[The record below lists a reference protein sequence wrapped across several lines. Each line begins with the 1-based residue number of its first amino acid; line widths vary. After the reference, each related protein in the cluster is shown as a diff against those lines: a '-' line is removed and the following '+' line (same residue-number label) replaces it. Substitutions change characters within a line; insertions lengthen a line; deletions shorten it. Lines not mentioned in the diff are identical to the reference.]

1 MKTILIT
8 GATSGI
14 GLAAAKKL
22 AKSKNQLILCGRRQ
36 RKLDEI
42 SSELSKTSN
51 ILSLCFDVSEK
62 NEVTKLLD
70 NLPEGFSSIDI
81 LINNAGN
88 AHGMD
93 TIQDGSL
100 EDWDNMIDSNVKGL
114 LYVSRI
120 IIPKMIEKQSGHIIN
135 IGSIAGLY
143 PVSSSVYGG
152 SKGAVHMINQNL
164 RVELSGTGVRATE
177 ICPGRVNTE
186 FFDVAF
192 SDNPDKRKQM
202 TSGLKL
208 LEQEDVA
215 DAIMFAIN
223 APWRMNVSM
232 IELTPTEQVP
242 GGSIIK
248 EAK

>member
-1 MKTILIT
+1 MTDTNYKKALVT

-14 GLAAAKKL
+14 GLETAIRLAESGIHVTAA
-22 AKSKNQLILCGRRQ
+22 GRRKE
-36 RKLDEI
+36 KLIELQNKISCDIIEI
-42 SSELSKTSN
+42 DVRDQKKIYSEFGEL
-51 ILSLCFDVSEK
+51 
-62 NEVTKLLD
+62 EV
-70 NLPEGFSSIDI
+70 DI
-81 LINNAGN
+81 LINNAGVGRGFSPIFLAEPDDIN
-88 AHGMD
+88 TTTETNVTSFLHLLRAVVPGMV
-93 TIQDGSL
+93 
-100 EDWDNMIDSNVKGL
+100 NRK
-114 LYVSRI
+114 
-120 IIPKMIEKQSGHIIN
+120 KGHIIN

>member
-1 MKTILIT
+1 MTDTNYKKALVT

-14 GLAAAKKL
+14 GLETAIRLAESGIHVTAA
-22 AKSKNQLILCGRRQ
+22 GRRKE
-36 RKLDEI
+36 KLIELQNKISCDIIEI
-42 SSELSKTSN
+42 DVREQEKIYSEFGEL
-51 ILSLCFDVSEK
+51 
-62 NEVTKLLD
+62 EV
-70 NLPEGFSSIDI
+70 DI
-81 LINNAGN
+81 LVNNAGVGKGFSPIFLAEPDDIN
-88 AHGMD
+88 TTTETNVTSFLHLLRAVVPGMV
-93 TIQDGSL
+93 
-100 EDWDNMIDSNVKGL
+100 NRK
-114 LYVSRI
+114 
-120 IIPKMIEKQSGHIIN
+120 KGHIIN

>member
-1 MKTILIT
+1 MTDTNYKKALVT

-14 GLAAAKKL
+14 GLETAIRLAESGIHVTAA
-22 AKSKNQLILCGRRQ
+22 GRRKE
-36 RKLDEI
+36 KLIELQNKISCDIIEI
-42 SSELSKTSN
+42 DVREQEKIYSEFGEL
-51 ILSLCFDVSEK
+51 
-62 NEVTKLLD
+62 EV
-70 NLPEGFSSIDI
+70 DI
-81 LINNAGN
+81 LINNAGVGKGFSPIFLAEPDDIN
-88 AHGMD
+88 TTTETNVTSFLHLLRAVVPGMV
-93 TIQDGSL
+93 
-100 EDWDNMIDSNVKGL
+100 NRK
-114 LYVSRI
+114 
-120 IIPKMIEKQSGHIIN
+120 KGHIIN

>member
-1 MKTILIT
+1 MTDTNYKKALVT

-14 GLAAAKKL
+14 GLETAIRLAESGIHVTAA
-22 AKSKNQLILCGRRQ
+22 GRRKE
-36 RKLDEI
+36 KLIELQNKISCDIIEI
-42 SSELSKTSN
+42 DVREQEKIYSEFGEL
-51 ILSLCFDVSEK
+51 E
-62 NEVTKLLD
+62 
-70 NLPEGFSSIDI
+70 IDI
-81 LINNAGN
+81 LINNAGVGKGFSPIFLAEPDDIN
-88 AHGMD
+88 TTTETNVTSFLHLLRAVVPGMV
-93 TIQDGSL
+93 
-100 EDWDNMIDSNVKGL
+100 NRK
-114 LYVSRI
+114 
-120 IIPKMIEKQSGHIIN
+120 KGHIIN

>member
-1 MKTILIT
+1 MTDTNYKKALVT

-14 GLAAAKKL
+14 GLETAIRLAESGIHVTAA
-22 AKSKNQLILCGRRQ
+22 GRRKE
-36 RKLDEI
+36 KLIELQNKISCDIIEI
-42 SSELSKTSN
+42 DVRDQKKIYSEFGEL
-51 ILSLCFDVSEK
+51 
-62 NEVTKLLD
+62 EV
-70 NLPEGFSSIDI
+70 DI
-81 LINNAGN
+81 LINNAGVGKGFSPIFLAEPDDIN
-88 AHGMD
+88 TTTETNVTSFLHLLRAVVPGMV
-93 TIQDGSL
+93 
-100 EDWDNMIDSNVKGL
+100 NRK
-114 LYVSRI
+114 
-120 IIPKMIEKQSGHIIN
+120 KGHIIN

>member
-1 MKTILIT
+1 MTDTNYKKALVT

-14 GLAAAKKL
+14 GLETALRLAESGIHVTAA
-22 AKSKNQLILCGRRQ
+22 GRR
-36 RKLDEI
+36 KE
-42 SSELSKTSN
+42 
-51 ILSLCFDVSEK
+51 
-62 NEVTKLLD
+62 KLLELQKKISCD
-70 NLPEGFSSIDI
+70 IIEIDVRDQKKIYSEFGELEVDI
-81 LINNAGN
+81 LVNNAGVGKGFSPIFLAEPDDIN
-88 AHGMD
+88 TTTETNVTSFLHLLRAVVPGMV
-93 TIQDGSL
+93 
-100 EDWDNMIDSNVKGL
+100 NRK
-114 LYVSRI
+114 
-120 IIPKMIEKQSGHIIN
+120 KGHIIN

>member
-1 MKTILIT
+1 MTDTNYKKALVT

-14 GLAAAKKL
+14 GLETAIRLAESGIHVTAA
-22 AKSKNQLILCGRRQ
+22 GRRKE
-36 RKLDEI
+36 KLIALQNKISCDIIEI
-42 SSELSKTSN
+42 DVRDQKKIYSEFGEL
-51 ILSLCFDVSEK
+51 
-62 NEVTKLLD
+62 EV
-70 NLPEGFSSIDI
+70 DI
-81 LINNAGN
+81 LINNAGVGKGFSPIFLAEPDDIN
-88 AHGMD
+88 TTTETNVTSFLHLLRAVVPGMV
-93 TIQDGSL
+93 
-100 EDWDNMIDSNVKGL
+100 NRK
-114 LYVSRI
+114 
-120 IIPKMIEKQSGHIIN
+120 KGHIIN

>member
-120 IIPKMIEKQSGHIIN
+120 IIPKMIEKQCGHIIN
-135 IGSIAGLY
+135 IGSLAGREVYEKGNIYCATKHAVNAISKAMRIDLNKTGIKVSEINPGLVETDFSNVRFKGDNNRAEKVYQGYKALQADDIADIIEF
-143 PVSSSVYGG
+143 V
-152 SKGAVHMINQNL
+152 INRPSHVNIADILVLPQAQ
-164 RVELSGTGVRATE
+164 ATSA
-177 ICPGRVNTE
+177 II
-186 FFDVAF
+186 
-192 SDNPDKRKQM
+192 DKK
-202 TSGLKL
+202 
-208 LEQEDVA
+208 
-215 DAIMFAIN
+215 
-223 APWRMNVSM
+223 
-232 IELTPTEQVP
+232 
-242 GGSIIK
+242 
-248 EAK
+248 

>member
-1 MKTILIT
+1 MTDTNYKKALVT

-14 GLAAAKKL
+14 GLETAIRLAESGIHVTAA
-22 AKSKNQLILCGRRQ
+22 GRRKE
-36 RKLDEI
+36 KLIELQNKISCDIIEI
-42 SSELSKTSN
+42 DVRDQEKIYSEFGELQ
-51 ILSLCFDVSEK
+51 V
-62 NEVTKLLD
+62 
-70 NLPEGFSSIDI
+70 DI
-81 LINNAGN
+81 LVNNAGVGKGFSPIFLAEPDDIN
-88 AHGMD
+88 TTTETNVTSFLHLLRAVVPGMV
-93 TIQDGSL
+93 
-100 EDWDNMIDSNVKGL
+100 NRK
-114 LYVSRI
+114 
-120 IIPKMIEKQSGHIIN
+120 KGHIIN

>member
-1 MKTILIT
+1 MTDTNYKKALVT

-14 GLAAAKKL
+14 GLETALRLSKSGIHVTAA
-22 AKSKNQLILCGRRQ
+22 GRR
-36 RKLDEI
+36 KE
-42 SSELSKTSN
+42 
-51 ILSLCFDVSEK
+51 
-62 NEVTKLLD
+62 KLLELQNKISCD
-70 NLPEGFSSIDI
+70 IIEIDIRDQDKIYSEFGQLEIDI
-81 LINNAGN
+81 LINNAGVGKGFSPIFLAEPSDIN
-88 AHGMD
+88 TTTETNVTSFLHLLRAVVPGMV
-93 TIQDGSL
+93 
-100 EDWDNMIDSNVKGL
+100 ERK
-114 LYVSRI
+114 
-120 IIPKMIEKQSGHIIN
+120 KGHIIN

-152 SKGAVHMINQNL
+152 SKGAVHMINQKL

-192 SDNPDKRKQM
+192 SDNPDKKKQM

>member
-1 MKTILIT
+1 MTDTNYKKALVT

-14 GLAAAKKL
+14 GLETAIRLAESGIHVTAA
-22 AKSKNQLILCGRRQ
+22 GRRKE
-36 RKLDEI
+36 KLIALQNKISCDIIEI
-42 SSELSKTSN
+42 DVRDQKKIYSEFGEL
-51 ILSLCFDVSEK
+51 
-62 NEVTKLLD
+62 EV
-70 NLPEGFSSIDI
+70 DI
-81 LINNAGN
+81 LINNAGVGRGFSPIFLAEPDDIN
-88 AHGMD
+88 TTTETNVTSFLHLLRAVVPGMV
-93 TIQDGSL
+93 
-100 EDWDNMIDSNVKGL
+100 NRK
-114 LYVSRI
+114 
-120 IIPKMIEKQSGHIIN
+120 KGHIIN

>member
-1 MKTILIT
+1 MTDTNYKKALVT

-14 GLAAAKKL
+14 GLETAIRLAESGIHVTAA
-22 AKSKNQLILCGRRQ
+22 GRRKE
-36 RKLDEI
+36 KLIELQNKISCDIIEI
-42 SSELSKTSN
+42 DVREQEKIYSEFGEL
-51 ILSLCFDVSEK
+51 
-62 NEVTKLLD
+62 EV
-70 NLPEGFSSIDI
+70 DI
-81 LINNAGN
+81 LINNAGVGKGFSPIFLAEPDDIN
-88 AHGMD
+88 TTTETNVTSFLHLLRAVVPGMV
-93 TIQDGSL
+93 
-100 EDWDNMIDSNVKGL
+100 NRK
-114 LYVSRI
+114 
-120 IIPKMIEKQSGHIIN
+120 KGHIIN

-186 FFDVAF
+186 FFDIAF

>member
-1 MKTILIT
+1 MTDTNYKKALVT

-14 GLAAAKKL
+14 GLETAIRLAESGIHVTAA
-22 AKSKNQLILCGRRQ
+22 GRRKE
-36 RKLDEI
+36 KLIELQNKISCDIIEI
-42 SSELSKTSN
+42 DVRDQEKIYSEFGELQ
-51 ILSLCFDVSEK
+51 V
-62 NEVTKLLD
+62 
-70 NLPEGFSSIDI
+70 DI
-81 LINNAGN
+81 LVNNAGVGKGFSPIFLAEPDDIN
-88 AHGMD
+88 TTTETNVTSFLHLLRAVVPGMV
-93 TIQDGSL
+93 
-100 EDWDNMIDSNVKGL
+100 NRK
-114 LYVSRI
+114 
-120 IIPKMIEKQSGHIIN
+120 KGHIIN

-223 APWRMNVSM
+223 APWRMNVSL